1 MYLVEI
7 LLPLF
12 DKQGTRFPKST
23 FDQVRNDCT
32 ERFGGVTAF
41 LRAPAVG
48 LWKDSEGEIRRDD
61 IAVFEVMADTLDRE
75 WWRDY
80 RARLETAFNQD
91 SIVTRALQI
100 EAL

>member
-12 DKQGTRFPKST
+12 DKSGVRFPKST

-48 LWKDSEGEIRRDD
+48 LWKDPDGAIRRDD
-61 IAVFEVMADTLDRE
+61 IAVFEVMADTLDKD
-75 WWRDY
+75 WWRQY
-80 RARLETAFNQD
+80 RNRLEAAFDQD

-100 EAL
+100 EPL